1 MSMTKECNKGKICPG
16 LTNSIILNILNRP
29 FYRYKPALSKSSRM
43 KYFEKMKNCLHCNTY
58 VDKKICK
65 LSKTKHGFELCHECQ
80 QKLIL
85 TNKNTIDATRL
96 YLSLKKRSVP
106 AELEKFNGYKTIDIA
121 IVDAKVNI
129 EIEGPHHH
137 SKYKQ
142 ALTDLKQTL
151 YSFQDGFLTL
161 RIPNVLIKKNLEE
174 TANCVTELIMKNKNI
189 TRLRLS

>member
-1 MSMTKECNKGKICPG
+1 
-16 LTNSIILNILNRP
+16 
-29 FYRYKPALSKSSRM
+29 M
-43 KYFEKMKNCLHCNTY
+43 KHYEKMKNCLHCNSF
-58 VDKKICK
+58 VDKKVCK
-65 LSKTKHGFELCHECQ
+65 HSKTKYGFELCYECQ

-85 TNKNTIDATRL
+85 SNKDTIDATRL

-129 EIEGPHHH
+129 EVEGPHHH
-137 SKYKQ
+137 PKYKQ

-161 RIPNVLIKKNLEE
+161 RIPDVLIKKNLEE
-174 TANCVTELIMKNKNI
+174 TANCVTELIMNNKNQI
-189 TRLRLS
+189 NNQLS